1 MKKLLLLDDDYRNE
15 KLIRRKCKRDFEI
28 TWVKNETELEAEI
41 NAEFDVIV
49 ADVRIKGT
57 DKRGHIMMEDIRMG
71 FGFTGINIIV
81 YSGVANI
88 SDIEKAFSGLF
99 FDCIDKGSVNW
110 TTIILETCIKASNED
125 TKKTSHRYLK
135 NKLKKVG
142 KENEPLENFDTIG
155 GIFENNKKLKTL
167 GNLVDLLLEDIG
179 DEEIEYL
186 ERFLMDQIK
195 KFETQQKLTS
205 ML

>member
-1 MKKLLLLDDDYRNE
+1 MKKLLLLDDDPRNE

-28 TWVKNETELEAEI
+28 TWVKNESQLEAEI

-71 FGFTGINIIV
+71 YGFSGINIIV

-88 SDIEKAFSGLF
+88 SDIKTTFSGLF
-99 FDCIDKGSVNW
+99 FDCIDKGSGDW
-110 TTIILETCIKASNED
+110 TTVILETCIKASNED
-125 TKKTSHRYLK
+125 SKKTSHRYLK

-142 KENEPLENFDTIG
+142 KEDESLENFDTLG
-155 GIFENNKKLKTL
+155 GIFENHKKLKTL
-167 GNLVDLLLEDIG
+167 SDLVDLLLKDIG
-179 DEEIEYL
+179 DDEIEYL
-186 ERFLMDQIK
+186 EKFLLDQIK
-195 KFETQQKLTS
+195 KFETQKKLAS